1 MKPPSHTES
10 SIQLNKKDRWVSGGK
25 LCFDKWTELKKNHKI
40 ETRQGTGCV
49 KMIKLL
55 VSACLM
61 GEHVRYNGGAVKI
74 LDRRLLECWQG
85 QDRVVLFCPEVAGG
99 LMVPRPCSEISHGDG
114 KKVLC
119 GDSRVINIH
128 GNDVTESFLK
138 GAQKAVELA
147 RSMKIRMAVLKDGS
161 PSCGSAY
168 IYDGRFAGIKK
179 PGKGVT
185 AALLEEN
192 DIRVFSEREIPKASE
207 YLKTL

>member
-1 MKPPSHTES
+1 M
-10 SIQLNKKDRWVSGGK
+10 N
-25 LCFDKWTELKKNHKI
+25 
-40 ETRQGTGCV
+40 
-49 KMIKLL
+49 KLL

-61 GEHVRYNGGAVKI
+61 GEHVRYNGGSVKI
-74 LDRRLLECWQG
+74 FDRRPLEYWHCEE
-85 QDRVVLFCPEVAGG
+85 RVVPFCPEVAGG
-99 LMVPRPCSEISHGDG
+99 LSVPRPCSEISDGNG

-119 GDSRVINIH
+119 GDARVINIH
-128 GNDVTESFLK
+128 GDDVTKSFLK

-147 RSMKIRMAVLKDGS
+147 RAMNIRMAVLKDGS

-168 IYDGRFAGIKK
+168 IYDGRFTGIKK

-207 YLKTL
+207 YLKTLEAFF